1 MRITL
6 HRWGKHSTLAGRS
19 HTVQLKQVQTLDGLK
34 PLSVS
39 VSKSPYQDIKENN
52 LKVPLAF
59 SLIKT
64 EAG

>member
-1 MRITL
+1 MRVAL
-6 HRWGKHSTLAGRS
+6 HRWKKHSSTLADRS

-39 VSKSPYQDIKENN
+39 KSPYHDIKENN

-59 SLIKT
+59 SHMKSGA
-64 EAG
+64 E